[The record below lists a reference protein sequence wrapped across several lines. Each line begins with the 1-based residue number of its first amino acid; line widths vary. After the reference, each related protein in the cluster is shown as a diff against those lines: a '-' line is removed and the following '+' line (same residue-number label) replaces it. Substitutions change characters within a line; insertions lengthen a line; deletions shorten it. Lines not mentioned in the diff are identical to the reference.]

1 MPPPTAGVA
10 PELTVTAAVV
20 VPLACEATSTTD
32 PSAAADTPEYSSA
45 AIPISAADV
54 AFTVIA
60 GLVPPPEV
68 TGALHTDS
76 SVLSEALKCVS
87 SV

>member
-1 MPPPTAGVA
+1 MRLDIHHRGIP
-10 PELTVTAAVV
+10 
-20 VPLACEATSTTD
+20 
-32 PSAAADTPEYSSA
+32 AADTPEYSSA
-45 AIPISAADV
+45 ATPTSAADV
-54 AFTVIA
+54 GFAVIT

-68 TGALHTDS
+68 TGALHTDI